1 MTPGLL
7 ISRITKNKL
16 HKQSL
21 IDPSPVNVNKFKAYC
36 NLFNTLIRKSKIK
49 FYEDSLNSNVQNPK
63 KTWEILKEVSI
74 GKKLNKKIVKL
85 SVREE
90 QISDPQLIAE
100 GFNSFFTDIGKT
112 ISESVR
118 PTTVDPIDL
127 MPEYPNL
134 ENLVLTEVGPNSLCE
149 LIKTFESKS
158 SCDLD
163 SISIKLLKQ
172 VITEI
177 CVPLAHIFNLSIANG
192 TFPSKLKTSRTV
204 PIFKAAHLCFATII
218 DLSHC

>member
-1 MTPGLL
+1 M
-7 ISRITKNKL
+7 
-16 HKQSL
+16 
-21 IDPSPVNVNKFKAYC
+21 
-36 NLFNTLIRKSKIK
+36 
-49 FYEDSLNSNVQNPK
+49 
-63 KTWEILKEVSI
+63 KEVTI
-74 GKKLNKKIVKL
+74 GKKLNKKIEKL
-85 SVREE
+85 SVRGE

-100 GFNSFFTDIGKT
+100 EFNSFFTDIGKT

-134 ENLVLTEVGPNSLCE
+134 ENLVLTEVRPNSLCE
-149 LIKTFESKS
+149 LIRTFESKS

-163 SISIKLLKQ
+163 DVSIKLLKQ

-177 CVPLAHIFNLSIANG
+177 CVPLTHIFNLSIANG

-204 PIFKAAHLCFATII
+204 PIFKAGSPLLCDNYRPISL
-218 DLSHC
+218 LSTLSKLLEKIVCKQRGPPRR